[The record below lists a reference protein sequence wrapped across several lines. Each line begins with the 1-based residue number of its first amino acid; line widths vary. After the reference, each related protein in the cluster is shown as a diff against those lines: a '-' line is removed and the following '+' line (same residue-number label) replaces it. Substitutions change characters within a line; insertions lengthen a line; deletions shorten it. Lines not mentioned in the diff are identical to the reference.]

1 MPRKRGRKS
10 RSTWGSNDDA
20 GAGRRR
26 LRYWADLHDG
36 RGYTR
41 HSKTIVG
48 TKTDGDE
55 ELARLRVAHSQDRP
69 VPTVG
74 QAYEMWWLPDAT
86 ERRESGE
93 MAKST
98 YMNHL
103 SRWRLHV
110 GPRWA
115 DVPVTD
121 VRALDVQDWLRGL
134 TATIAESGLTL
145 LRQVLDACV
154 RYEVMDRNVAT
165 MGYKMPKRIERVYS
179 RDVYGLEEMVS
190 ALDAVRG
197 TVAYMPAVMAGI
209 GSCRVGESMG
219 FMSGEV
225 RRAEVDGM
233 TVAVVDLV
241 RQVSVNGKPGPDH
254 ELKTKTSERPI
265 VIVEPWSL
273 DVLSA
278 AGPWLCGGA
287 RIPSQPTVRRH
298 WEEALRAAGIEPI
311 PLRNL
316 RNSWRTIM
324 RWELGVPED
333 KVERMMGHGGRS
345 VGEIHYDRPT
355 WEVFARTAA
364 DAWVRY
370 RAGRNGGI

>member
-10 RSTWGSNDDA
+10 RNAWGSNDDA

-26 LRYWADLHDG
+26 LRFWADLHDG

-48 TKTDGDE
+48 TKTDGDV
-55 ELARLRVAHSQDRP
+55 ELAWLRVSHAEDRP
-69 VPTVG
+69 VPTVR
-74 QAYEMWWLPDAT
+74 QAYEMWWLPNAT

-98 YMNHL
+98 YVNHL

-110 GPRWA
+110 EPRWGS
-115 DVPVTD
+115 VPVTD
-121 VRALDVQDWLRGL
+121 VRALDVQEWLKGL
-134 TATIAESGLTL
+134 TATIAESGLSL
-145 LRQVLDACV
+145 LRQVLGECV
-154 RYEVMDRNVAT
+154 RYDVLGRNVAAMT
-165 MGYKMPKRIERVYS
+165 YRMPKRIERIYS
-179 RDVYGLEEMVS
+179 KDVYTLAEMVA
-190 ALDAVRG
+190 ALDSVRG
-197 TVAYMPAVMAGI
+197 TVAYLPAVMAGI

-219 FMSGEV
+219 FLTDEV
-225 RRAEVDGM
+225 RRVEVGGM

-241 RQVSVNGKPGPDH
+241 RQASVNGTVEADH
-254 ELKTKTSERPI
+254 KLKTKTSERPI

-273 DVLSA
+273 DVLA
-278 AGPWLCGGA
+278 ADGPWLCGGA
-287 RIPSQPTVRRH
+287 RVPSQPTIRRH
-298 WEEALRAAGIEPI
+298 WEDALRAAGIEPI

-333 KVERMMGHGGRS
+333 KVERMMGHGGRN

-355 WEVFARTAA
+355 WEVYARTAA
-364 DAWVRY
+364 EAWLRY
-370 RAGRNGGI
+370 RAR